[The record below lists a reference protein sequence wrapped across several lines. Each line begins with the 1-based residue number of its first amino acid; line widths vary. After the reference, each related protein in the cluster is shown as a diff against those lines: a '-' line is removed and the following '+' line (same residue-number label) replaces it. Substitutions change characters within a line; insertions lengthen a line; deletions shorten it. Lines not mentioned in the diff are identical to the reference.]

1 MKPAIKDSITDLLA
15 NDPAWTVSGETLVGN
30 WKFTNFTE
38 LRAVVVA
45 VCNLADELNHHPTVI
60 YGYNTLRIETTTHD
74 AGNTITEKD
83 VELAGRVSEVL
94 ERL

>member
-15 NDPAWTVSGETLVGN
+15 NDPAWSVSGETLVGN
-30 WKFTNFTE
+30 WKFTDFTE

-45 VCNLADELNHHPTVI
+45 VCNLADELNHHPTVT
-60 YGYNTLRIETTTHD
+60 YGYNTLQIETTTHD
-74 AGNTITEKD
+74 AENTITEKD
-83 VELAGRVSEVL
+83 VELAGRVSDVL